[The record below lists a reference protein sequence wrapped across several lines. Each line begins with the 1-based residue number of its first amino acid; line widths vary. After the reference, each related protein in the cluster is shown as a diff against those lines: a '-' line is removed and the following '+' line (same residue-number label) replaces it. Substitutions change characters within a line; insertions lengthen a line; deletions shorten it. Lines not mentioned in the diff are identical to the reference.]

1 MKERSEKRTRKQWFL
16 REFGLRWK
24 KTRTRRHTYL
34 KIGVIGCNLL
44 GTCLLVFCGMHF
56 TLNKKPAEAVAVIF
70 EESEI
75 MAAEATESSCVV
87 IVGEVLPTE
96 TENVEQDE
104 QREVVEE
111 LIAEHTISYPASVSI
126 STYENRNKNMELA
139 ANAING
145 CILEPGERFYWS
157 KVVGK
162 TTAEKGY
169 LIAGV
174 IKNGKGGKDLGG
186 GVCQVSSTVYS
197 AAYDAGIIQEGKYYA
212 EKHTLVSKYINP
224 EVDHEATVAVD
235 HEPITDFW
243 FENTLEYPIR
253 INAETDKHTVTV
265 KIYLLK

>member
-16 REFGLRWK
+16 REFGLKWK

-44 GTCLLVFCGMHF
+44 GTCFLVFCGMHF

-75 MAAEATESSCVV
+75 MAKEVKEFPTEEKEATESSSVI

-96 TENVEQDE
+96 T
-104 QREVVEE
+104 VEE

-145 CILEPGERFYWS
+145 CILGTGERFYWS

-197 AAYDAGIIQEGKYYA
+197 AAYDAGIIQEGKYHA
-212 EKHTLVSKYINP
+212 EKHTLKSKYINAK
-224 EVDHEATVAVD
+224 VDHEATVAID

-243 FENTLEYPIR
+243 FENTLEHPIR
-253 INAETDKHTVTV
+253 IEAMTDKHTVTV